1 MIEKRILDKLNYT
14 DVLQFSELVD
24 EYAELQKDKPNPLYF
39 YEDMK
44 DYVTW
49 LKKQFESRDSKDFVI
64 AGLFNDE
71 KLIQIIVGYKIEVAW
86 HKETIED
93 TMPFYVIGLMHFKE
107 SSWRVPEE
115 DISNLDEL
123 ISENFERQGFTTGFI
138 TIKAPSF
145 FIKNTK
151 LVDINRYV
159 NNVFVKTFGSN
170 THDFFVENVFRTQED
185 LETYK
190 FRALKAL
197 LPKKIRRPIALLS
210 FELKPEYKQV

>member
-1 MIEKRILDKLNYT
+1 MIEARILNNT
-14 DVLQFSELVD
+14 IPSDVTQFSEIVD
-24 EYAELQKDKPNPLYF
+24 EYATFQRDKPNALYF
-39 YEDMK
+39 YEGMTE
-44 DYVTW
+44 YTTW
-49 LKKQFESRDSKDFVI
+49 LKKQFIDRTVNDFII
-64 AGLFNDE
+64 AGLFNNNR
-71 KLIQIIVGYKIEVAW
+71 LVQILVGYKIEVAW
-86 HKETIED
+86 NKITIED
-93 TMPFYVIGLMHFKE
+93 TFPFYVIGLMHFKE
-107 SSWRVPEE
+107 SSWRVPKE

-190 FRALKAL
+190 FKAFRVL
-197 LPKKIRRPIALLS
+197 LPKKLKRPLALLT
-210 FELKPEYKQV
+210 FEIKPEYKKV